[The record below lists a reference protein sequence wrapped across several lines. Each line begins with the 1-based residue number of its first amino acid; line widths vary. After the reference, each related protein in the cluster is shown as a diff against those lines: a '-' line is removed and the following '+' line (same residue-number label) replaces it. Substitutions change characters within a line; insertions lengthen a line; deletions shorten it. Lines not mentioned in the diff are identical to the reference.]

1 MTGPDERH
9 GAMTIT
15 TSPVTHSVRERLHA
29 RIERVVDAGLCS
41 GCGACPL
48 LDETL
53 GMRLGD
59 DGFARPVTVGSS
71 EHDLPSRALA
81 DFEASCPGIAVHA
94 GGDTTATRHPTMGP
108 VVAAWEAWA
117 ADPVVRHAGSSGGVL
132 TALAAHLLESGTAHR
147 VVGATAAEAEP
158 RRSVSVA
165 LTTRDEAI
173 ASAGSRYAPVCGAA
187 EAGAGAGAGATIGLP
202 CRVAAMRR
210 LADRDAI
217 DDQILL
223 SFFCAGTPSQHAT
236 DALAGR
242 LGGPGTPAALRYRGN
257 GWPGRFTVTGPDG
270 TEASLDYE
278 ESWGAH
284 LGRAVHDRCK
294 LCPDGVGESADVSA
308 ADLWET
314 DDRGYPAFVDAEG
327 TSALIARTPR
337 GHTLVLAAI
346 AAGAIVARPLRI
358 DRLSVVQPLQVE
370 RRTLL
375 AGRLLGA
382 RLAGRAVPRYSGFSL
397 VRLAAP
403 RWRAAIRA
411 ARGTWRRMRR
421 TS

>member
-1 MTGPDERH
+1 MTGTAP
-9 GAMTIT
+9 MTLT
-15 TSPVTHSVRERLHA
+15 TRPVTQVVRRRLHE

-59 DGFARPVTVGSS
+59 DGFARPVVVGSS
-71 EHDLPSRALA
+71 ENDLPGRALA
-81 DFEASCPGIAVHA
+81 DFEASCPGIVVHA
-94 GGDTTATRHPTMGP
+94 GAASAANRHPTMGP

-117 ADPVVRHAGSSGGVL
+117 ADPVIRHAGSSGGVL
-132 TALAAHLLESGTAHR
+132 TALAAHLLDSGVAHR
-147 VVGATAAEAEP
+147 VVGASAAEAEP
-158 RRSVSVA
+158 RRSVSVT

-187 EAGAGAGAGATIGLP
+187 DVGTGADGTGADATIGLP

-210 LADRDAI
+210 LIARDAI
-217 DDQILL
+217 ESQVLL
-223 SFFCAGTPSQHAT
+223 SFFCAGTPSQRAT
-236 DALAGR
+236 DALAER

-257 GWPGRFTVTGPDG
+257 GWPGRFTVTGRDG
-270 TEASLDYE
+270 AEASLDYE

-314 DDRGYPAFVDAEG
+314 DERGYPAFADAEG
-327 TSALIARTPR
+327 TSALIARTER
-337 GHTLVLAAI
+337 GHALVTAAI
-346 AAGAIVARPLRI
+346 AAGAIVAQPLRI
-358 DRLSVVQPLQVE
+358 DRLAAVQPLQVE

-375 AGRLLGA
+375 TGRLLGA
-382 RLAGRAVPRYSGFSL
+382 RLAGRAVPRFVGFSL
-397 VRLAAP
+397 LPLAAP